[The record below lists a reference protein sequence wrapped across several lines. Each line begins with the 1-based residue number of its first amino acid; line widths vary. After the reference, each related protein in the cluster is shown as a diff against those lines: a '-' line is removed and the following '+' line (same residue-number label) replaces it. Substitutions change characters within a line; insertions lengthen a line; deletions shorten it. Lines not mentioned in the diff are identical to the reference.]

1 MTDDPAFLWDRPT
14 RITKPPTP
22 ETPPERAG
30 DPRRQEPAADRSH
43 RITLRDAAAR
53 FGVNVGTLR
62 SWAKRGRIDAVKDD
76 RGRWMTDPASVAAET
91 AQRASTPP
99 VTRATGPAPAA
110 TGPTEDG
117 TAMLVPRDAWD
128 RLIDQLGNLHE
139 AGLMLAEAR
148 ERAVKA
154 ETEAAFLRERLADM
168 RTERDRLRD
177 DAAAGPP
184 QPGGGASTTPSSA
197 PLPLAERARRWARRL
212 GR

>member
-1 MTDDPAFLWDRPT
+1 MTEDPAFLWDRPT
-14 RITKPPTP
+14 RISRTPGPDTPPTSHAARAR
-22 ETPPERAG
+22 EEPPAER
-30 DPRRQEPAADRSH
+30 PH

-53 FGVNVGTLR
+53 YGISVGTLR
-62 SWAKRGRIDAVKDD
+62 SWAKGGRIDAVKDD
-76 RGRWMTDPASVAAET
+76 RGRWMADPASVAAET
-91 AQRASTPP
+91 AQRAPTPP
-99 VTRATGPAPAA
+99 VTRAAGPAPAT

-154 ETEAAFLRERLADM
+154 ETEATFLRERLADM

-177 DAAAGPP
+177 ETAAAPP
-184 QPGGGASTTPSSA
+184 QTARGAPSTQPPA
-197 PLPLAERARRWARRL
+197 PLP
-212 GR
+212 